1 MQTNVRF
8 PLTPPPPL
16 KDVRFSSFFRY
27 PPPPPLRTNVL
38 FEWSLN
44 KNRACQGLNENQV
57 AEVVLN
63 ILRVRKENNR
73 RLRHGGWGKKTPLSN
88 AANQALESNHVGRSF
103 FRRLRAAHPELK
115 PKNRHKV
122 SVKRGL
128 RCTEDMAIDYLNEL
142 AKLLIE
148 VGIAPDLKQKSP
160 GIWEGEVDV
169 SRIWAHDETPQFI
182 NFNASGQSKKKIF
195 AGSGDDCAE
204 LAKENRESVTVQPFS
219 NFAGELAMVQVV
231 FAGAGITSHYVP
243 KECC

>member
-1 MQTNVRF
+1 MLTEQEERSLVRY
-8 PLTPPPPL
+8 LI
-16 KDVRFSSFFRY
+16 
-27 PPPPPLRTNVL
+27 
-38 FEWSLN
+38 N

-57 AEVVLN
+57 GGVVLN

-88 AANQALESNHVGRSF
+88 AANQALESIYVGRSF
-103 FRRLRAAHPELK
+103 FLRLRAAHLELK
-115 PKNRHKV
+115 PKNKNRHKV

-128 RCTEDMAIDYLNEL
+128 RCTEDMAIDYLDEL

-169 SRIWAHDETPQFI
+169 SKIWAHDETPQFI
-182 NFNASGQSKKKIF
+182 NFNASGQSKKNLIY

-204 LAKENRESVTVQPFS
+204 LAKENHESVTVQPYS
-219 NFAGELAMVQVV
+219 
-231 FAGAGITSHYVP
+231 
-243 KECC
+243 